1 MGTQN
6 NNIAMSMKKN
16 FINDSVKERTKCQTY
31 RFGKTEQSNSLKK
44 NCQLMGKVLN
54 ICKFN
59 KVSLK
64 ISWLLCWYQKNW
76 LLSKNIENIYIYLSI
91 YLSIYINNI
100 SIFSAEQ
107 CLPFSSLRNNQQ
119 DAFLRLFILAQYK
132 SI

>member
-1 MGTQN
+1 
-6 NNIAMSMKKN
+6 
-16 FINDSVKERTKCQTY
+16 
-31 RFGKTEQSNSLKK
+31 
-44 NCQLMGKVLN
+44 MGKVLN

-64 ISWLLCWYQKNW
+64 LFWLLCWYQKNW

-91 YLSIYINNI
+91 YLSIIYLSIYLNNI
-100 SIFSAEQ
+100 SIFFAEQ
-107 CLPFSSLRNNQQ
+107 YLPFSSLRNNQQ